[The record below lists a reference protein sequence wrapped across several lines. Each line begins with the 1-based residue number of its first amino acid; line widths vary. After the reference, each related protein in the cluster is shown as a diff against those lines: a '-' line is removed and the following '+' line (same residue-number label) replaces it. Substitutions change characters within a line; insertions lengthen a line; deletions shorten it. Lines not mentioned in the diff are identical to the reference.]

1 MSVDEQTSKAVNEI
15 LSILDNMNNLKKSLK
30 VISLV
35 LAIVSAAADLRD
47 ALIKVEEATSG
58 KKSQI

>member
-1 MSVDEQTSKAVNEI
+1 MIVDEQTRKAVEGI
-15 LSILDNMNNLKKSLK
+15 LSILDDMNSLKKSLK

-35 LAIVSAAADLRD
+35 LAVVSAAADLRD

-58 KKSQI
+58 KE